1 MSKSGD
7 LIFVEKRL
15 FEGLSV
21 PNEIAKW
28 ILSQTS
34 PKPVI
39 LDQKASPFKS
49 PGNYAQERWKI
60 EEHSIT
66 YQLYVWLS
74 SGCAMSLVGFSN
86 RVFLKWG
93 SIWNLGRG

>member
-1 MSKSGD
+1 LSKSGD

-49 PGNYAQERWKI
+49 PGNYAQER
-60 EEHSIT
+60 
-66 YQLYVWLS
+66 
-74 SGCAMSLVGFSN
+74 
-86 RVFLKWG
+86 
-93 SIWNLGRG
+93 